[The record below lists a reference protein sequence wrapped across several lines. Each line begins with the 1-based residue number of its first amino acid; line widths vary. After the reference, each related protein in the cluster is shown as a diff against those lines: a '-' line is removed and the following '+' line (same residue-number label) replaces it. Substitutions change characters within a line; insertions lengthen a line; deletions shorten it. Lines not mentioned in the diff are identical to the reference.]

1 MRQATKDQIKRG
13 AVAASCTV
21 PSFAHGTGF
30 LGRVSLSSSPPLFY
44 NSCDVLNSIPFHLIP
59 FNPVPF
65 HSVPLHSVPLSACPQ
80 PWPSAVFW
88 CIQPPLC
95 LSVELSV
102 AQVAK
107 KMAEVRT
114 DAVILLGP
122 QGDMRGILT
131 DHDVARYAFAIIDNN
146 NR

>member
-13 AVAASCTV
+13 AVAAPCTV

-65 HSVPLHSVPLSACPQ
+65 HSVPFRSIAFRPFILLPATMAFCCILVYTA
-80 PWPSAVFW
+80 SAVPVGRA
-88 CIQPPLC
+88 IG
-95 LSVELSV
+95 
-102 AQVAK
+102 
-107 KMAEVRT
+107 
-114 DAVILLGP
+114 GP
-122 QGDMRGILT
+122 GGEEDGGSEDGCGDSTGTSGGYERNL
-131 DHDVARYAFAIIDNN
+131 D
-146 NR
+146 

>member
-44 NSCDVLNSIPFHLIP
+44 NSCDVLNSISFHLFPFNFVPFRSIPFHCIP
-59 FNPVPF
+59 SP
-65 HSVPLHSVPLSACPQ
+65 C